1 MKEKIKSNVAY
12 ELFGEMRYLTPEE
25 NKKKAE
31 MYRKMSEVV
40 GIERENNNEFDNQR
54 NKF

>member
-1 MKEKIKSNVAY
+1 MKEKTKSNIAY

-31 MYRKMSEVV
+31 MYRKMSEKVE
-40 GIERENNNEFDNQR
+40 IETERENNNEFSN
-54 NKF
+54 

>member
-1 MKEKIKSNVAY
+1 MNNETVSSIAY

-31 MYRKMSEVV
+31 MYRKMSEK
-40 GIERENNNEFDNQR
+40 IEIETEWESSNELNN
-54 NKF
+54 